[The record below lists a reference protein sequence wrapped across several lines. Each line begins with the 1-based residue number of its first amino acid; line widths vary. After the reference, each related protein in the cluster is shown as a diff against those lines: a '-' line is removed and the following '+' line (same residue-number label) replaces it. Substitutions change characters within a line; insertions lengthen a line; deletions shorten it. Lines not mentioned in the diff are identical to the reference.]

1 MSSGLLLILD
11 CNLNTEEAKKGKRD
25 EQKVTNKSVV
35 FNEVGFL
42 ALLKKYLKK
51 MFEEYGSYLQSE
63 RFGKHW
69 MFLLD

>member
-1 MSSGLLLILD
+1 MSSGLLSILD
-11 CNLNTEEAKKGKRD
+11 CNINTEEAKKGKRD
-25 EQKVTNKSVV
+25 EQKVTNKPVV